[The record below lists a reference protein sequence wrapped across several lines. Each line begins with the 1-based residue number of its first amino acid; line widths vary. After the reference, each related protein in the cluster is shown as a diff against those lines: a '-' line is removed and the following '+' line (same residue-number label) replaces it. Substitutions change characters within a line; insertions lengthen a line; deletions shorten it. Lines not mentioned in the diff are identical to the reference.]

1 MSAMSATGPGSRS
14 RRQTP
19 VTRSRLTATCA
30 RGLASS
36 TRMATR
42 WAKMIRKERGH
53 LKLYRFSGAE
63 TDWVAADQFVGE
75 PMSSTWMAK
84 MPELIEVVH
93 AWSKRLR
100 SAVRALSVAS
110 SKT

>member
-1 MSAMSATGPGSRS
+1 MEVKVGAELNEIDKLTGELMAADVVLQMAIIAKAQHRI
-14 RRQTP
+14 R
-19 VTRSRLTATCA
+19 CA
-30 RGLASS
+30 LASDV
-36 TRMATR
+36 RNVVA
-42 WAKMIRKERGH
+42 ERLRELGV
-53 LKLYRFSGAE
+53 SEA
-63 TDWVAADQFVGE
+63 AADQFVGE

>member
-1 MSAMSATGPGSRS
+1 MGAELNEIDKLTGELMAADVVLQMAIIAKAQHRI
-14 RRQTP
+14 R
-19 VTRSRLTATCA
+19 CA
-30 RGLASS
+30 LASDV
-36 TRMATR
+36 RNVVA
-42 WAKMIRKERGH
+42 ERLRELGV
-53 LKLYRFSGAE
+53 SE
-63 TDWVAADQFVGE
+63 AAANPFVGE